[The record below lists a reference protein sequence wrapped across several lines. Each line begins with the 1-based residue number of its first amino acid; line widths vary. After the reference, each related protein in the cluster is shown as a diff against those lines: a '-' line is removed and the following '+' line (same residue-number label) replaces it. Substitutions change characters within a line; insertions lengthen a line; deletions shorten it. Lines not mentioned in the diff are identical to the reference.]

1 MKRQILSIVSL
12 RFFIAA
18 TVLTASSVAGA
29 APPFHAKNPVLALDS
44 IADEQPHV
52 SYLGSDEE
60 YYYFRIQFINS
71 DGSRNEIT
79 LRDKSNGTVLYSDNF
94 TSPIFLKRIAVPKD
108 ITFLQWELEKKS
120 GKGRPYKSY
129 QSFTTEVK
137 KREEVYVTRL

>member
-1 MKRQILSIVSL
+1 MKRQILSLASL
-12 RFFIAA
+12 RVVIATSLLM
-18 TVLTASSVAGA
+18 TVAAAKAEPVVNAGQ
-29 APPFHAKNPVLALDS
+29 PVVVVDS
-44 IADEQPHV
+44 IADEQPQV

-94 TSPIFLKRIAVPKD
+94 TSPIFLKRIAVPRD

-120 GKGRPYKSY
+120 GKGKPYKTY

>member
-1 MKRQILSIVSL
+1 MKRQILSLASL
-12 RFFIAA
+12 RVVIATSLLI
-18 TVLTASSVAGA
+18 TVAAAKAEPVVNAGQL
-29 APPFHAKNPVLALDS
+29 VVVVDS
-44 IADEQPHV
+44 IADEQPQV

-79 LRDKSNGTVLYSDNF
+79 LRDKSNGTILYSDNF
-94 TSPIFLKRIAVPKD
+94 TSPIFLKRIAVPRD

-120 GKGRPYKSY
+120 GKGKPYKSY

-137 KREEVYVTRL
+137 KREEVYVTKL